1 MERRY
6 EDFDKDECFDASL
19 SDSTSS
25 IGGSCCDG
33 KKTSAKSGAVASPK
47 ASDKAVAMKT
57 NRANDDKD
65 FNFDDPV
72 HAYFTQMGDIP
83 KLTRE
88 EELSAAMEIERS
100 RRAYRRALFSLDFI
114 VRESIELLE
123 KIRANKV
130 RLDRSI
136 DVSVSDLEAKKH
148 IQGLLDPSIST
159 LRKILSRNRSEFTRI
174 TSGSVSREERR
185 KLIKKIRRRRLRAV
199 RILAELKLRTESVQP
214 FLLKLIER
222 LRESRAL
229 ARRANELSAALV
241 HAPKEP
247 SAKRLRRE
255 FEALRKAWR
264 ANASGINET
273 PRDCDGDVELSLS
286 PTSVEYRE
294 PCKVAAQREDAR
306 DWNAMREELASLR
319 QALRHARLLWNESSA
334 AVERKIK
341 RALERR
347 QSFEKA
353 RCKLSSGNLRL
364 VVSIAKKYRNRG
376 LEYQDLIGEGNTGL
390 MHAVDKFN
398 YHLGYKFSTYGTWW
412 VRQSMSKAVADQT
425 NPVRLPS
432 HLRSTIKKV
441 HRATYELSVDN
452 FCAPTP
458 QEIAEATGLAV
469 SDVML
474 AQRAS
479 RQPLSLDRPLEGYDD
494 AFFCDFIEDSNGSD
508 PVDEITRSALRE
520 CLEKAL
526 QRLPFREREIVRL
539 RYGFVDGYCYTLEDV
554 GCYFG
559 ITRERIRQLEA
570 RAVRKLQHPV
580 SARTLSG
587 FLDGNDRVPERASRA
602 VKRPQQREHVAP
614 PLSASAAS
622 AGIRSSIPIAR

>member
-47 ASDKAVAMKT
+47 ASDKALAMKT

-294 PCKVAAQREDAR
+294 PCKGALRAKTR
-306 DWNAMREELASLR
+306 DWNAMREELPV
-319 QALRHARLLWNESSA
+319 ALLPGHATLWNESSA

-341 RALERR
+341 DAERR

-353 RCKLSSGNLRL
+353 RCVFLWQSAACGQHREEISQSRTGVSG
-364 VVSIAKKYRNRG
+364 
-376 LEYQDLIGEGNTGL
+376 LIGEGNTGL
-390 MHAVDKFN
+390 CTP
-398 YHLGYKFSTYGTWW
+398 STSSTIILAISSHGTWW
-412 VRQSMSKAVADQT
+412 VR
-425 NPVRLPS
+425 
-432 HLRSTIKKV
+432 
-441 HRATYELSVDN
+441 
-452 FCAPTP
+452 
-458 QEIAEATGLAV
+458 
-469 SDVML
+469 
-474 AQRAS
+474 
-479 RQPLSLDRPLEGYDD
+479 
-494 AFFCDFIEDSNGSD
+494 
-508 PVDEITRSALRE
+508 
-520 CLEKAL
+520 
-526 QRLPFREREIVRL
+526 
-539 RYGFVDGYCYTLEDV
+539 
-554 GCYFG
+554 
-559 ITRERIRQLEA
+559 
-570 RAVRKLQHPV
+570 
-580 SARTLSG
+580 
-587 FLDGNDRVPERASRA
+587 
-602 VKRPQQREHVAP
+602 
-614 PLSASAAS
+614 
-622 AGIRSSIPIAR
+622 